1 MFEFA
6 ARNNI
11 EAASE
16 FGKMFEDGKVAIRFH
31 CKAQR
36 MRHASEPA
44 VHFAKCVGY
53 RCAAIDISRRLE
65 FGGCVRERH
74 PFTKNLFTMRNAAG
88 FALPAKMR
96 TECGWIYNVQVG
108 T

>member
-16 FGKMFEDGKVAIRFH
+16 FGKMFEDGKIAIRFH

-44 VHFAKCVGY
+44 VQFAKCVGY
-53 RCAAIDISRRLE
+53 RCAAIHISRRFE
-65 FGGCVRERH
+65 FGRCVRERH
-74 PFTKNLFTMRNAAG
+74 RFTKNLFTMRNAAG
-88 FALPAKMR
+88 FSPPAKMR
-96 TECGWIYNVQVG
+96 AECSRIYSFQ
-108 T
+108 